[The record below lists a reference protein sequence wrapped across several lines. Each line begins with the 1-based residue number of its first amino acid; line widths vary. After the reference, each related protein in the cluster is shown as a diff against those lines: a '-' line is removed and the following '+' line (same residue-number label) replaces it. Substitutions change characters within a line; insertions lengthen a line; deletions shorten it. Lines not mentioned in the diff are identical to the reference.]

1 MAKSKAQGQGTG
13 LGKTAITCPYCLK
26 NTPVVPAEDYR
37 PIFADCKACGTRFI
51 LQRTREG
58 IEALKIESASLLDN
72 PDLREIE
79 LGQGDEE

>member
-1 MAKSKAQGQGTG
+1 MAQSKAQGMETG
-13 LGKTAITCPYCLK
+13 PAKTNIKCPYCQK
-26 NTPVVPAEDYR
+26 KTSVVPAEDYQ
-37 PIFADCKACGTRFI
+37 PIFSDCKACGKRFI

-58 IEALKIESASLLDN
+58 IEALKIESASLLEN

>member
-1 MAKSKAQGQGTG
+1 MAKSKAQGPETAS
-13 LGKTAITCPYCLK
+13 GKTTIACPYCRK
-26 NTPVVPAEDYR
+26 KTSVAPAEDYQ
-37 PIFADCKACGTRFI
+37 PIFADCKACGKRFI

-58 IEALKIESASLLDN
+58 IEALKVESASLCEN

>member
-1 MAKSKAQGQGTG
+1 MAKSKSQGQETVS
-13 LGKTAITCPYCLK
+13 GKKTIKCPYCQK
-26 NTPVVPAEDYR
+26 NTSVVPAEDYQ
-37 PIFADCKACGTRFI
+37 PIFADCKACGKRFI

-58 IEALKIESASLLDN
+58 IEALKIESASLLEN